1 MTQPGVGDGTV
12 LIGDGG
18 LRCLLD
24 HGIEVVDCF
33 LVLAKLEVSRSPE
46 RTER

>member
-1 MTQPGVGDGTV
+1 MARILISDGR
-12 LIGDGG
+12 
-18 LRCLLD
+18 LRGLLD
-24 HGIEVVDCF
+24 HGIEVVDGF